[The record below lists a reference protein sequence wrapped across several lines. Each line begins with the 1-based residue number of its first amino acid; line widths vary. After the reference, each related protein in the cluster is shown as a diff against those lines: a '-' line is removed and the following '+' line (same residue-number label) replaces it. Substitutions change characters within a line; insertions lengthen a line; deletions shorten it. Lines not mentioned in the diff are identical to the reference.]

1 MKSYPVFLRLEGRRA
16 LLVGGGRVAAAKL
29 PALIDAGARI
39 TVVAPDIC
47 AELAHPGVELRH
59 GPFSPADLEGVFFVV
74 AAAPLEVNRAVAAAA
89 EARGLFVNSVD
100 DADAASAWLGGVLR
114 RGDVTLAISTA
125 GRSPALAGLLREAV
139 DRLLPEDL
147 EAWVELGETLRHRWR
162 ADHVPMRD
170 RRPLLLRALQELYP

>member
-1 MKSYPVFLRLEGRRA
+1 M
-16 LLVGGGRVAAAKL
+16 
-29 PALIDAGARI
+29 
-39 TVVAPDIC
+39 
-47 AELAHPGVELRH
+47 
-59 GPFSPADLEGVFFVV
+59 
-74 AAAPLEVNRAVAAAA
+74 
-89 EARGLFVNSVD
+89 
-100 DADAASAWLGGVLR
+100 
-114 RGDVTLAISTA
+114 TLAISTA